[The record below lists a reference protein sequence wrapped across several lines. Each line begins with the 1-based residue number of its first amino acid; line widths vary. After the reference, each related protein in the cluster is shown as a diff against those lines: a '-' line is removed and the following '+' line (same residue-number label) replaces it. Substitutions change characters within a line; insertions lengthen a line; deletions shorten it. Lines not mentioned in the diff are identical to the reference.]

1 MQFKDIIGQEEV
13 KRRLRETVRQGRIS
27 HALLFTG
34 AEGTGALPLALAYAQ
49 YVNCRNRTEEDSCGE
64 CPECYRMQRLE
75 HPDCHYIYPVNASKE
90 AVATG
95 RAAEKPRSEQ
105 FVHLWRQMIPETGGY
120 LTEQEWYARLGIEN
134 QQGIINKSDANELVR
149 QMGFKAFEGGYKT
162 VVVWLPE
169 RLHETAANTLL
180 KLVEEPPERTLF
192 LFVSAEPEKIIAT
205 IRSRTQ
211 TVALAGVADDLI
223 ARELVARRGITTE
236 GAEQDEA
243 FEERVAVR
251 MAQEIE
257 IGHRHHAEDAV
268 QMRRQGQGQA
278 AAVVEVRVGAA
289 ARVGHAPVLRR
300 VFGEQ
305 FGQTPGIGRRRGCG
319 GGVES
324 DFHGKKS
331 S

>member
-1 MQFKDIIGQEEV
+1 MAAAEYGVGGIRLDQGVDQGQGVEV
-13 KRRLRETVRQGRIS
+13 GRAHPVGQHET
-27 HALLFTG
+27 TG
-34 AEGTGALPLALAYAQ
+34 QAELPPHVLALRVGAAGF
-49 YVNCRNRTEEDSCGE
+49 V
-64 CPECYRMQRLE
+64 
-75 HPDCHYIYPVNASKE
+75 
-90 AVATG
+90 G
-95 RAAEKPRSEQ
+95 RAGGQRGHHADLARVDAEAPCE
-105 FVHLWRQMIPETGGY
+105 L
-120 LTEQEWYARLGIEN
+120 LLGCAVERD
-134 QQGIINKSDANELVR
+134 DAVR
-149 QMGFKAFEGGYKT
+149 PA
-162 VVVWLPE
+162 
-169 RLHETAANTLL
+169 
-180 KLVEEPPERTLF
+180 
-192 LFVSAEPEKIIAT
+192 
-205 IRSRTQ
+205 
-211 TVALAGVADDLI
+211 
-223 ARELVARRGITTE
+223 AREAAQ
-236 GAEQDEA
+236 AEQDEA

-268 QMRRQGQGQA
+268 QVRRQGQGQA